1 MTGKTQGSKGPR
13 DTHRNGHLD
22 QTDTTRYQG
31 QPQTPAR
38 GARSNPGNQEAGVG
52 HTRGHDRPGRNT
64 GGRGRDAL

>member
-13 DTHRNGHLD
+13 GTHGASKLD
-22 QTDTTRYQG
+22 QTDTTRWQG
-31 QPQTPAR
+31 QVETPAR
-38 GARSNPGNQEAGVG
+38 GRRSNPGNQEAGIG